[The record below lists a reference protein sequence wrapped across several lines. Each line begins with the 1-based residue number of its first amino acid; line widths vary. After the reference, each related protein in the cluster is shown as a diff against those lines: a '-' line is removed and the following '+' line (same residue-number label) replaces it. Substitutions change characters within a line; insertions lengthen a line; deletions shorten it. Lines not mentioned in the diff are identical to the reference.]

1 MTYGG
6 ETTGTILQVDEEI
19 VDLSFA
25 LFESPDDEVA
35 ELDGQQVE
43 VGGLLCKLR
52 GQEVDRK
59 ILLVESIA
67 LHR

>member
-6 ETTGTILQVDEEI
+6 ETTGTILQLEEEI
-19 VDLSFA
+19 VDLSFS
-25 LFESPDDEVA
+25 LFESPEDELA
-35 ELDGQQVE
+35 ELEGQQIE

-59 ILLVESIA
+59 ILLVESIT
-67 LHR
+67 LQR